1 MKIGI
6 LTYHRSHNYGAL
18 LQAVALRY
26 ILENLGHEAYY
37 IDYWPKYHRRMYALV
52 NWRNLLTFHFDKAYT
67 YITKKVIEVYGNRKL
82 RIKNMESF
90 ISKYIQPYCLAFESD
105 FDIVIYGSDQ
115 IWRKQPVISSYNP
128 VYFGANNI
136 HCKKHISFSASMGLL
151 PQNPNDC
158 DMFRNLISHLDK
170 IAVREVELKML
181 LQKLGYP
188 NVSLTLDPVL
198 LLSSDQW
205 DKILNI
211 GAPEEKEG
219 FRLARANKASFSLPS
234 VEKLR
239 VSEDYVLYYNLMPNS
254 FDVKEIENFA
264 ESHQCAL
271 KILYG
276 LPIKEET
283 NEAICTVSPNGFVN
297 LIKNARFVF
306 TSSYHGLAFSLIY
319 HKPFWA
325 SFSKNASRAKSLLEQ
340 LGLNDRLLS
349 PMTKIS
355 HMYLPI
361 NYVAVDGRL
370 KNLQRESLN
379 FLKEI

>member
-18 LQAVALRY
+18 LQAVATRY
-26 ILENLGHEAYY
+26 ILENLGHEVYY

-52 NWRNLLTFHFDKAYT
+52 NWKNVFTYRFDKAYT
-67 YITKKVIEVYGNRKL
+67 YITKKVIRAYGNRKL

-90 ISKYIQPYCLAFESD
+90 ISKYIQPYCLACEAD

-115 IWRKQPVISSYNP
+115 IWRKQPEIASYNP

-151 PQNPNDC
+151 PQNPIDC
-158 DMFRNLISHLDK
+158 DMVRSLISHLDK
-170 IAVREVELKML
+170 ISVREVELKIL
-181 LQKLGYP
+181 LQRFGYP

-205 DKILNI
+205 DKILEINES
-211 GAPEEKEG
+211 EEK
-219 FRLARANKASFSLPS
+219 
-234 VEKLR
+234 
-239 VSEDYVLYYNLMPNS
+239 EDYVLFYNLTPHS
-254 FDVKEIENFA
+254 FDLKEIKKFA
-264 ESHQCAL
+264 ESHQCTL

-276 LPIKEET
+276 VSIKKET
-283 NEAICTVSPNGFVN
+283 NEEICTVSPNGFIK
-297 LIKNARFVF
+297 LIRNARFVF
-306 TSSYHGLAFSLIY
+306 TSSFHGLAFSLIY
-319 HKPFWA
+319 HKPFLA
-325 SFSKNASRAKSLLEQ
+325 SFSRNSSRAKSLLEQ

-349 PMTKIS
+349 PMINIS
-355 HMYLPI
+355 HTYSPI
-361 NYVAVDGRL
+361 NYFAVNKKL
-370 KNLQRESLN
+370 ESLQWESLN